1 MAPWGRRPGG
11 GGDWGGTAPPGGGR
25 QGGDSPRLRLGGDDR
40 AGTVPPA
47 PGGTCGGRGG
57 GAGVRATRRRCVSVH
72 VQIVHVRTEVRQ
84 RIQGACTPPL
94 VACTHPYTAYRL
106 TPSLPSLREVVAM
119 LVRAS
124 RSVEILSEIS

>member
-11 GGDWGGTAPPGGGR
+11 GGVG
-25 QGGDSPRLRLGGDDR
+25 RLRLGGDDR

-57 GAGVRATRRRCVSVH
+57 GAGVRATRRRCVCVSVH

-106 TPSLPSLREVVAM
+106 TPYLPSLREVVAM